1 MINYLL
7 LLGALIAYINVKIV
21 PILEFIFWFTMSLCK
36 EIDRVYTNI
45 TKKQNIKSYIIS
57 NNFIVVQNLFLYL
70 LSYSTI
76 TFYIIQEYTLS
87 TLYLNIH
94 NITIYNFFYK
104 TLHTYNLDIIEAVC
118 DYNK

>member
-36 EIDRVYTNI
+36 EIDRVYKNI

-76 TFYIIQEYTLS
+76 TFYIIQEYTFS
-87 TLYLNIH
+87 TLYLNT
-94 NITIYNFFYK
+94 NNTTIYNFFSK
-104 TLHTYNLDIIEAVC
+104 LLNFYNLSIMENILN
-118 DYNK
+118 Y